1 MSSLLKYI
9 SFTRNETKVI
19 LFAVSVL
26 AAGFSIK
33 YYKHLTGTSSTLP
46 YDFSKSDSE
55 FREKSNNANR
65 NKMPLPEFD
74 NSRENDF
81 EKRLKASD
89 DSLSVGNNF
98 VKQNK
103 PTDLLA
109 KGLNIN
115 TATKE
120 QLIDLPGVGESTADK
135 IIIYREEKNGFK
147 KIEDLMKV
155 KGIGKKKFEKIKEYI
170 TTE

>member
-1 MSSLLKYI
+1 MNSLLKYV

-33 YYKHLTGTSSTLP
+33 YYKHLTGTSSNLP

-65 NKMPLPEFD
+65 NKLSLPD
-74 NSRENDF
+74 INNSRENDLDR
-81 EKRLKASD
+81 RLKSSD
-89 DSLSVGNNF
+89 DSLSIRNN
-98 VKQNK
+98 VNKQNN
-103 PTDLLA
+103 LAEILA
-109 KGLNIN
+109 KSLNIN

-120 QLIDLPGVGESTADK
+120 ELIDLPGVGESTADK
-135 IIIYREEKNGFK
+135 IIVYREEKKGFK